1 MKLKKIKNG
10 RTLTLIIVTII
21 VIILFF
27 TGYSIGKEM
36 TNIKVNT
43 NTQIAKPIMIVEN
56 NPSIDITTI
65 KNTGYYDFK
74 IKNYNEQNET
84 NQIEL
89 KYWIEIISKY
99 NETISFKIYKDNEE
113 IPLENNKTGEIQLEK
128 NQKQDQNYRLEII
141 YDKTKS
147 TSTEEIIQDVQ
158 IKVHSEQNEHI

>member
-1 MKLKKIKNG
+1 MKKIKIKNG
-10 RTLTLIIVTII
+10 KILALIIVILI
-21 VIILFF
+21 VIVLFF
-27 TGYSIGKEM
+27 TGYSIGKEII
-36 TNIKVNT
+36 NVNVNAT
-43 NTQIAKPIMIVEN
+43 TQIAKPIMIVEN
-56 NPSIDITTI
+56 NPSIDITSI

-74 IKNYNEQNET
+74 VKNYNDNEI

-99 NETISFKIYKDNEE
+99 DETISFKIYKDNQE
-113 IPLENNKTGEIQLEK
+113 IPLTDNKTQEIKLEK
-128 NQKQDQNYRLEII
+128 NEKREQNYRLEII

>member
-1 MKLKKIKNG
+1 MRLIKIKNG
-10 RTLTLIIVTII
+10 KTITLIIVTII
-21 VIILFF
+21 VILLFF
-27 TGYSIGKEM
+27 TGYSIGKGM
-36 TNIKVNT
+36 TNVKVNT
-43 NTQIAKPIMIVEN
+43 TTQIAKPIMIVEN
-56 NPSIDITTI
+56 NPTIDITTI

-74 IKNYNEQNET
+74 VKNYNEENQV

-99 NETISFKIYKDNEE
+99 DETISFKMYKNNQE
-113 IPLENNKTGEIQLEK
+113 IPLLNNKTQEIQLTK
-128 NQKQDQNYRLEII
+128 NQKEEQDYRLEII